1 MYHRMDSI
9 NSLLKKEISRVILE
23 EVKDHRLAQV
33 VSIVSVT
40 TSRNMQN
47 ATAHVTVMGDL
58 KAKKDTISGL
68 NSASRFIQRI
78 LRKDLSIKYIPSI
91 RFVLDES
98 LDEAEK
104 IRNIIDSIST
114 ETPDNT

>member
-1 MYHRMDSI
+1 MYHRMDSV
-9 NSLLKKEISRVILE
+9 NSLFKKEISRVIQK

-33 VSIVSVT
+33 VSIVSVS

-47 ATAHVTVMGDL
+47 ATAHVTVMGDI
-58 KAKKDTISGL
+58 KAKKDTVSGL

-98 LDEAEK
+98 LDEADK
-104 IRNIIDSIST
+104 IRDIMDSISM
-114 ETPDNT
+114 ETPDNK

>member
-33 VSIVSVT
+33 VSIVSVS

-47 ATAHVTVMGDL
+47 AKAYVTVMGDI

-98 LDEAEK
+98 LDEADK
-104 IRNIIDSIST
+104 IRNIMDSISI
-114 ETPDNT
+114 ETPDDK